1 MSQTPKDTEGK
12 KMKKQ
17 IIPVTISKKSNNMDY
32 HKKLALHKRKN
43 VMRMLITLAIIAAA
57 AAAVI
62 VFIQRRTFH
71 SYKVVSSSDQE
82 DTAST

>member
-43 VMRMLITLAIIAAA
+43 VMRMLITP
-57 AAAVI
+57 V
-62 VFIQRRTFH
+62 
-71 SYKVVSSSDQE
+71 SYTHLSVMEK
-82 DTAST
+82 TCLR